1 MKVLIVDDDM
11 RRAEALAAY
20 LRSIPDQVEVE
31 LADCIDEAKR
41 LLRNKYYDALVLDV
55 VLPKRSEEKVSSA
68 NSLSLL
74 DQLSRNKLLRK
85 PEKIVAITAHE
96 DEIDSFRGKFEE
108 YCTAVVR
115 ASEPSDVWRSR
126 ISNAIRYTSSSQV
139 SRATSQ
145 REVAVFTIHGIRTY
159 GAWQDRLRALINE
172 RTDSV
177 SFYTYKYGYF
187 SAIALLIPPLR
198 GIEVRRLH
206 GRLLDVVGQID
217 EGRILVFAHSFGT
230 YLAAQTLK
238 RALRGETLKID
249 VCLICSGSVLNENF
263 DWGFARRHPNVRV
276 VNDCGSD
283 DWVLYLSKVFALG
296 LGMAGKV
303 GFNGFNDPRFVNRWF
318 TGGHSHYFAGDDF
331 MREHW
336 FPMFTTTELQCI
348 DRRAEP
354 SLMSTIGDG
363 AARFLG
369 RIKPAVYL
377 AAAASIAFLGWQFAH

>member
-20 LRSIPDQVEVE
+20 LQSIPDQVEVE
-31 LADCIDEAKR
+31 LADCTNQAKG
-41 LLRNKYYDALVLDV
+41 LLRSKYYDALVLDV
-55 VLPKRSEEKVSSA
+55 VLPKRSEEKGSSA

-74 DQLSRNKLLRK
+74 DQLSRNRLLRK

-96 DEIDSFRGKFEE
+96 DEIESFRAKFEE

-115 ASEPSDVWRSR
+115 ASEPSDVWRLR
-126 ISNAIRYTSSSQV
+126 ISNAIRYTSSSKV

-187 SAIALLIPPLR
+187 SAIALLVPPLR

-206 GRLLDVVGQID
+206 KRLLDVVSHID
-217 EGRILVFAHSFGT
+217 EGRVLVFAHSFGT
-230 YLAAQTLK
+230 YLAAQTLRK
-238 RALRGETLKID
+238 ALRGETLKVD
-249 VCLICSGSVLNENF
+249 LCLVCSGSVLHENF
-263 DWGFARRHPNVRV
+263 DWGFARRHANIRV

-283 DWVLYLSKVFALG
+283 DLVLYLSKVFALG

-318 TGGHSHYFAGDDF
+318 AGGHSHYFAGDDF

-336 FPMFTTTELQCI
+336 FPMLTASELQCV
-348 DRRAEP
+348 DKRGEP
-354 SLMSTIGDG
+354 SLTSTIGDG
-363 AARFLG
+363 VARFLG

-377 AAAASIAFLGWQFAH
+377 AASALIAFLAWRLAH